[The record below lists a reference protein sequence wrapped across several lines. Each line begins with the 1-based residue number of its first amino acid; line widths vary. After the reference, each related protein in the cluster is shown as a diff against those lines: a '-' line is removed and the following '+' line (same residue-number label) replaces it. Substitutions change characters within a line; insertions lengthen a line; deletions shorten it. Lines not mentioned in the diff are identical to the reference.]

1 MEIKI
6 GVQFASRELT
16 LESTQSAD
24 DVEKAIAD
32 AVLSKTSLLTLVD
45 DKGRKVVVPAD
56 KIAYVELGSPDSRRV
71 GFGG

>member
-1 MEIKI
+1 VEIKI

-24 DVEKAIAD
+24 EVEKAIAD